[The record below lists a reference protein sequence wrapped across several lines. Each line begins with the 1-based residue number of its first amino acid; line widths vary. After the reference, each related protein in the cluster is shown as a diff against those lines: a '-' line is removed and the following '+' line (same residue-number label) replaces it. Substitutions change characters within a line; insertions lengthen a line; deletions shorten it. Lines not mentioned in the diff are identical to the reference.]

1 MPDFT
6 QVICTGLMT
15 GFLQGLQIFF
25 HAVVSSPVMIILIIL
40 LVLRRLIHKPYH

>member
-6 QVICTGLMT
+6 QVIYTGFIT

-40 LVLRRLIHKPYH
+40 LALRRVTQKPCH